1 MRIMKDFK
9 AISNTF
15 KNQLKQKIF
24 GKSDYGNTDWKK
36 ASFEWYEGIHDENT
50 KLHENFIEFLEAK
63 RKSIQT
69 ILEVGCGTGIYPIK
83 YSKLFNDLE
92 YTGIDFSETNIEYC
106 KNNSTFNFISGDF
119 IKMKVEQEYDLVYS
133 HAVVDHVYD
142 IDVFIMNLVRS
153 CKKFAY
159 INAYRG
165 FFPDLEKHEMKWR
178 DDDNCYYNKISIK
191 QIKKLLIEN
200 QLPENQF
207 SIRAQ
212 KNDDMSEQFVLEID
226 KTK

>member
-1 MRIMKDFK
+1 MKDFK

-15 KNQLKQKIF
+15 KNELKQKIF

-69 ILEVGCGTGIYPIK
+69 VLEVGCGTGVYPIK

-106 KNNSTFNFISGDF
+106 KNNSTFNFIS
-119 IKMKVEQEYDLVYS
+119 
-133 HAVVDHVYD
+133 
-142 IDVFIMNLVRS
+142 
-153 CKKFAY
+153 
-159 INAYRG
+159 
-165 FFPDLEKHEMKWR
+165 
-178 DDDNCYYNKISIK
+178 
-191 QIKKLLIEN
+191 
-200 QLPENQF
+200 
-207 SIRAQ
+207 
-212 KNDDMSEQFVLEID
+212 
-226 KTK
+226 

>member
-1 MRIMKDFK
+1 MKDFK

-15 KNQLKQKIF
+15 KNELKQKIF

-69 ILEVGCGTGIYPIK
+69 VLEVGCGTGVYPIK

-119 IKMKVEQEYDLVYS
+119 IKMDVKQEYGLVYS

-142 IDVFIMNLVRS
+142 IDVFIMNLVKS